1 MSEQRLNSCR
11 PGTDPLMAFSNIL
24 FVPLKMRGNP
34 AAIRKISAAVE
45 RNRAELTVMG
55 VVEEQSRFHRLLERA
70 PLDSSIRDAE
80 QRDLVERLG
89 SYCEALGLE
98 DAHQLLRSGIPPLTI
113 IEQAIA
119 GRHDL
124 VVVTTDDDRHDHATI
139 KRLLRKCPCPVWVI
153 RPTRAKVQRIL
164 AAVNPS
170 PAERGLNR
178 EILGS
183 ALAMHDLFGG
193 ELHVVHTWKLQGE
206 STLRNS
212 AFLHTPPDEVDRL
225 VDEEHEFHSR
235 AFDELLEDD
244 GGEAPWQPHL
254 IEGSP
259 AEAIPDLMKRK
270 RINLLVMGTVARTG
284 IAGLLVGNTAE
295 QLIDD
300 VRCSVIAVKPPGF
313 VSPVASSS

>member
-1 MSEQRLNSCR
+1 
-11 PGTDPLMAFSNIL
+11 
-24 FVPLKMRGNP
+24 MRGNP

-45 RNRAELTVMG
+45 RNGAELTVMG
-55 VVEEQSRFHRLLERA
+55 VVEEPSTFHRLLDR
-70 PLDSSIRDAE
+70 PRLDSSIRDAE
-80 QRDLVERLG
+80 QRNLVERLG
-89 SYCEALGLE
+89 SYCEELGLE
-98 DAHQLLRSGIPPLTI
+98 DAHQLIRSGIPPLAI
-113 IEQAIA
+113 VKQAIA
-119 GRHDL
+119 GHHDL
-124 VVVTTDDDRHDHATI
+124 VVVTTDDDRHDHATV

-193 ELHVVHTWKLQGE
+193 ELHAVHTWRLDGE

-212 AFLHTPPDEVDRL
+212 AFLHTPPEEVDRL
-225 VDEEHEFHSR
+225 VDEERRLHGL
-235 AFDELLEDD
+235 AFDKLIEDG
-244 GGEAPWQPHL
+244 GGEAPWRTHL

-259 AEAIPDLMKRK
+259 ADAIPDMMKRK

-313 VSPVASSS
+313 VSPVATGR